1 MNSRNPQDTDEVP
14 APVSPAEI
22 QAPRA
27 VSSKVQVDLAAL
39 SHQGNVRANNED
51 HYLVTRFG
59 RTLQALMTNLR
70 DGLIPDQFTDVG
82 YALLVADGIG
92 GSSGGETASRTAIT
106 TLVNLVLNTPDWIM
120 LAGEEEIE
128 RVMERMEQRYWQI
141 NAVLAEQ
148 ARLDPALS
156 GMGTTMTLACIFGT
170 HLLLTHIGDSRAY
183 LLRGG
188 ELHQLTRDHTLA
200 QALAGAGFIAQKDVA
215 THRLRHILSHALGAT
230 GGHVKVDVQHL
241 SLADR
246 DQVLLCTDGLTEMVA
261 DAAIAAVLRN
271 AGSARE
277 AGQALV
283 DLALK
288 NGGKDNVTV
297 ALARYRFAP

>member
-1 MNSRNPQDTDEVP
+1 MISKDLQDTQEFP
-14 APVSPAEI
+14 APASPAKV
-22 QAPRA
+22 QAPRV
-27 VSSKVQVDLAAL
+27 VSFNVQVDLAAL

-59 RTLQALMTNLR
+59 RTLEALMTNLPE
-70 DGLIPDQFTDVG
+70 GLIPEQFNDVG
-82 YALLVADGIG
+82 YGLLVADGIG
-92 GSSGGETASRTAIT
+92 GSSGGEMASRTAIS
-106 TLVNLVLNTPDWIM
+106 TLVNLVLDTPDWIM
-120 LAGEEEIE
+120 LTGEEEID
-128 RVMERMEQRYWQI
+128 RVMERMEHRYWRI
-141 NAVLAEQ
+141 NATLAEQ

-156 GMGTTMTLACIFGT
+156 GMGTTMTLACIFGPY
-170 HLLLTHIGDSRAY
+170 LLLTHIGDSRAY
-183 LLRGG
+183 LLRDG
-188 ELHQLTRDHTLA
+188 ELHQLTQDHTLA
-200 QALAGAGFIAQKDVA
+200 QALVGVGLIPQKEVA
-215 THRLRHILSHALGAT
+215 THRLRHILSHALGGS
-230 GGHVKVDVQHL
+230 GGQVKVEVQHL

-261 DAAIAAVLRN
+261 DAAITAVLQS

-297 ALARYRFAP
+297 ALARYRLAP